1 MNCPQCSQ
9 PLDENAKF
17 CPKCGLRT
25 SQVIANANLS
35 ADMTP
40 TRIGASTPL
49 PQDSMAG
56 RVIEAKYELISKL
69 GEGGMG
75 TVYRAKR
82 LRIGDE
88 VAVKI
93 LHQSFVKEPSALERF
108 RREAQAAAV
117 LNHPN
122 VVGIYDYGEQPELG
136 IPAFIVM
143 ELVAGEPLRNILD
156 REGKMH
162 FSRAVALMQS
172 ACAGIAAGHR
182 KNIVHRD
189 IKPDNFMVLPP
200 EVEGENEII
209 KVVDFGIAK
218 LRDLASS
225 ASNLTQTGIVMGT
238 PYYMSPEQCKG
249 EHLDPRSD
257 VYSLGVTLYE
267 MLAGSPPFISQT
279 VTGVVAKHLTEP
291 PPPLARDLGVPAA
304 LEAVIQRTL
313 AKDPAARQAN
323 AAELSKELQKALSPA
338 VINPV
343 PQPEPMPRE
352 QTYVIQSPPPVYQPQ
367 TQPQNIRTN
376 PPYPYQQT
384 QPPYPLPQP
393 QGSKRGL
400 GLIIVIGVVFLA
412 IAAAGIFFLLNRDK
426 EVKVANTN
434 TYQLGGTQNANSS
447 SNTTNANSAG
457 GAKNQNSSPTGGIT
471 PTNMNRNS
479 SSIPGGTS
487 PVEPPPPPQ
496 PQDNPPPNSRPSG
509 QGDFAH
515 VEQAILSSERLS
527 ADEISGFPKP
537 VLRLLRNTVYAK
549 YGRPFDSQDLQAY
562 FRSKSWYQVNP
573 NYKDSAISATDR
585 ANIDL
590 IQKYENAR

>member
-1 MNCPQCSQ
+1 M
-9 PLDENAKF
+9 
-17 CPKCGLRT
+17 G
-25 SQVIANANLS
+25 IANSSLS
-35 ADMTP
+35 PDMMP
-40 TRIGASTPL
+40 TKIGDSAPL
-49 PQDSMAG
+49 PQGSMLG
-56 RVIEAKYELISKL
+56 RVIESKYEVISKL

-75 TVYRAKR
+75 AVYRAKR

-143 ELVAGEPLRNILD
+143 ELVAGVALRNILES
-156 REGKMH
+156 EGKLPYK
-162 FSRAVALMQS
+162 RAVALMQS

-200 EVEGENEII
+200 EVEGDNEII

-267 MLAGSPPFISQT
+267 MLAGGPPFVSKT
-279 VTGVVAKHLTEP
+279 VTGVVAKHLTEAP
-291 PPPLARDLGVPAA
+291 PPFARDLDVPMA
-304 LEAVIQRTL
+304 LEAVIQRSL
-313 AKDPAARQAN
+313 AKDPAARQAT
-323 AAELSKELQKALSPA
+323 AAELSKELQQALSAAATNPIPQTAAPPA
-338 VINPV
+338 N
-343 PQPEPMPRE
+343 
-352 QTYVIQSPPPVYQPQ
+352 QTDIIQNAPLPVYPQ
-367 TQPQNIRTN
+367 QTHPQNIHTS
-376 PPYPYQQT
+376 PQYPYQQT
-384 QPPYPLPQP
+384 PPPYPIAQP
-393 QGSKRGL
+393 QGARRGL
-400 GLIIVIGVVFLA
+400 GVMIAIGAVFLA
-412 IAAAGIFFLLNRDK
+412 LAAAAVFFLLNRDN
-426 EVKVANTN
+426 EVKVANAN
-434 TYQLGGTQNANSS
+434 AYQSGSTQNAG
-447 SNTTNANSAG
+447 TTNQNGSNASVTG
-457 GAKNQNSSPTGGIT
+457 GARNQNSSSVVT
-471 PTNMNRNS
+471 PPPNVNRNS
-479 SSIPGGTS
+479 NAVPGGASTIES
-487 PVEPPPPPQ
+487 LP
-496 PQDNPPPNSRPSG
+496 DNSSATSRPSAG
-509 QGDFAH
+509 GDFARA
-515 VEQAILSSERLS
+515 EQTILSGGRVTVELL
-527 ADEISGFPKP
+527 AGIPKP

-549 YGRPFDSQDLQAY
+549 YGRPFDSRDLQAY
-562 FRSKSWYQVNP
+562 FNSKSWYQINP
-573 NYKDSAISATDR
+573 NYRDSAISATDR

-590 IQKYENAR
+590 IQKYENARP